1 MSAPSQ
7 TTLHINLLVYKT
19 VSRSIDS
26 SHENGI
32 VWKLVIVSRLKAS
45 PVTGCKILKSVGLI
59 FFDSFTS
66 TLKSSKYAVRVLTV
80 S

>member
-1 MSAPSQ
+1 M
-7 TTLHINLLVYKT
+7 
-19 VSRSIDS
+19 SRSTDS

-59 FFDSFTS
+59 FFDFFTS
-66 TLKSSKYAVRVLTV
+66 TLKLSKYAVRVLTV